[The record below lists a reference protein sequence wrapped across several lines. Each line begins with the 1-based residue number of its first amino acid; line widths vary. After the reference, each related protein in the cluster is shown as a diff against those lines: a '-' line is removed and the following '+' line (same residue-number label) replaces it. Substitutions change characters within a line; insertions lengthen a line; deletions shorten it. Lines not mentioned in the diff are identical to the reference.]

1 MSDALSRDAVVR
13 ISPTY
18 RFQWEPAQNAHV
30 LLYPEGMVKL
40 NPSAAEILK
49 HCDGQ
54 HTISQIIDDLKAQF
68 EDADLEAD
76 VLRFLQTAQ
85 ERGWIKI
92 A

>member
-1 MSDALSRDAVVR
+1 
-13 ISPTY
+13 
-18 RFQWEPAQNAHV
+18 
-30 LLYPEGMVKL
+30 MVKL